1 MKRVLNYPGS
11 KWTMANWII
20 DHMPAHEV
28 YLEPFFGSGAVFFNK
43 PKKVVETIND
53 IDCRLINM
61 FTQMRD
67 KPTELARLTHYT
79 LYSRKEY
86 ELSQERASDS
96 LEDARRM
103 LVRCWMAIGGKTNS
117 NVGWRR
123 NVSENGP
130 YNTYEWHDMQNRIFD
145 AAARLKD
152 VQIECKDALQLIRE
166 YNRPNV
172 LIYAD
177 PPYVHSS
184 RVSKHYENEYS
195 DANHI
200 QLLQALSEHKGP
212 VLLSGYDSELYKENL
227 QGWNHKTFEIKTGF
241 TGNKRKTAVEVL
253 WMNEQAY
260 EATNQLTLFEV
271 GN

>member
-1 MKRVLNYPGS
+1 
-11 KWTMANWII
+11 MAEWII
-20 DHMPAHEV
+20 DHMPKHDV
-28 YLEPFFGSGAVFFNK
+28 YLEPYFGSGAVFFNK

-53 IDCRLINM
+53 IDGRLVNL

-67 KPTELARLTHYT
+67 NPDELARLTQYT

-86 ELSQERASDS
+86 ELSQERSLDV

-130 YNTYEWHDMQNRIFD
+130 YNTYEWHDMQNRIFE

-152 VQIECKDALQLIRE
+152 VQIECKDAVQLISE
-166 YNRPNV
+166 YNRSNV

-177 PPYVHSS
+177 PPYVHAS

-195 DANHI
+195 DVDHI
-200 QLLQALSEHKGP
+200 ELLQTLKKHKGP
-212 VLLSGYDSELYKENL
+212 VLLSGYENGIYMEHL
-227 QGWNHKTFEIKTGF
+227 EGWQQKTFEIKTGF
-241 TGNKRKTAVEVL
+241 TGSKRKTAVEVL

-260 EATNQLTLFEV
+260 DATSQMTLFEASY
-271 GN
+271 

>member
-1 MKRVLNYPGS
+1 MKRILNYPGS

-43 PKKVVETIND
+43 QKKVVETIND

-67 KPTELARLTHYT
+67 NPTELARLTHYT

-86 ELSQERASDS
+86 ELSQEKASNP

-130 YNTYEWHDMQNRIFD
+130 YNTYEWHDLQNRIFD

-152 VQIECKDALQLIRE
+152 VQIECKDAVQLINE

-195 DANHI
+195 DTNHI
-200 QLLQALSEHKGP
+200 QLLQVLKEHQGP
-212 VLLSGYDSELYKENL
+212 VLLSGYDSDLYKDIL

-241 TGNKRKTAVEVL
+241 TGDKRKTAVEVL
-253 WMNEQAY
+253 WINPIAFESTKQM
-260 EATNQLTLFEV
+260 TLFEIV
-271 GN
+271 